1 MKRCLLS
8 LFAMILAA
16 GNLAAQQPD
25 EVYRKPL
32 KTVLNEIEKKYQVDL
47 VYEEKNVKEKM
58 VSYADWKFYQ
68 DVEATLDNVLAPLEL
83 RFAKTGDKRY
93 EITKWEYYR
102 KPFEEGRKHLAAL
115 SASYPTLEKWEAR
128 KSAVRQ
134 NILQKVGLSPLPQ
147 KNPLNPIK
155 SNFRKHDGYSVENV
169 ALEVLP
175 GVYLCGSLYKPLKGR
190 APFAAMLSPHGHFYN
205 KVDTSIPN
213 ERGRYRPD
221 QQYRCAMLARMGVIV
236 FSYDMFAW
244 GESALQTTKDDH
256 RTGLALTMQTWNS
269 IRVLDFL
276 SSLPEVD
283 KTRIGITA
291 ASGGGTQ
298 SFIAGALDDRL
309 TLSVPTVMVSS
320 HFFGGCPCESG
331 LPIHQMDEG
340 LNTNNAEIAALF
352 SPKPQ
357 LVISDG
363 SDWTQTVP
371 DIEYPY
377 LKKVYAL
384 YGKTENI
391 ENAHL
396 PNDQHDYGPSKRF
409 AMYRFVAHHFK
420 LNEALVKNKAGEY
433 DESAVTIEPARAMYV
448 FGEGG
453 HLPANAVKGAD
464 AIRRVL
470 EHAKKD

>member
-1 MKRCLLS
+1 MKRNLIILS
-8 LFAMILAA
+8 SFILCTA
-16 GNLAAQQPD
+16 GSLRAQQPV
-25 EVYRKPL
+25 EVYQKPL
-32 KTVLNEIEKKYQVDL
+32 KTVLNDIEKKYQVKL
-47 VYEEKNVKEKM
+47 VYEDKNIKDKTVD
-58 VSYADWKFYQ
+58 YADWKFFMN
-68 DVEATLDNVLAPLEL
+68 VEETLGNVLKPLEL
-83 RFAKTGDKRY
+83 LYSKTGEKQY
-93 EITKWEYYR
+93 EITKWEYFR
-102 KPFEEGRKHLAAL
+102 RSFEEGRKHLAAL

-128 KSAVRQ
+128 KAAVRK
-134 NILQKVGLSPLPQ
+134 NILEKVGLSPLPRR
-147 KNPLNPIK
+147 NSLNPIR
-155 SNFRKHDGYSVENV
+155 SNFRKHDDYSVENV

-175 GVYLCGSLYKPLKGR
+175 GVYLCGSLYKPLKGK

-221 QQYRCAMLARMGVIV
+221 QQYRCAMLARMGVVV

-244 GESALQTTKDDH
+244 GESALQTKKEDH

-269 IRVLDFL
+269 LRVLDFL
-276 SSLPEVD
+276 TSLPEVD
-283 KTRIGITA
+283 KSRIGITA

-309 TLSVPTVMVSS
+309 TLSVPAVMVSS

-340 LNTNNAEIAALF
+340 LSTNNAEIAAMF
-352 SPKPQ
+352 APKPQ

-371 DIEYPY
+371 EIEFPY
-377 LKKVYAL
+377 LKKVYSL
-384 YGKTENI
+384 YGKVENI

-396 PNDQHDYGPSKRF
+396 PNDQHDYGPTKRF
-409 AMYRFVAHHFK
+409 PMYRFVAEHFK
-420 LNEALVKNKAGEY
+420 LDDSILKNRAGEY
-433 DESAVTIEPARAMYV
+433 DEPRVTIEPAKEMYV

-453 HLPANAVKGAD
+453 YLPANAAKNAD
-464 AIRRVL
+464 EIRKVL
-470 EHAKKD
+470 KQQQ